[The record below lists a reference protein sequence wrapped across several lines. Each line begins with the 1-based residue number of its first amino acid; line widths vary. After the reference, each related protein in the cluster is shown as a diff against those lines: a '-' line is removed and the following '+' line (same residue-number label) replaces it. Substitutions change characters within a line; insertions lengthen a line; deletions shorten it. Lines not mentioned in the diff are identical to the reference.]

1 MSDIAFEESSEYYE
15 NFDYFT
21 DQKHV
26 KVLVE
31 NKKDVRLWSD
41 AFPEQDN
48 LVFDFATAIDM
59 SDELRILPAEGCKQG
74 EFKHEVRQFEKSYDN
89 QQAEQIS
96 LMV

>member
-41 AFPEQDN
+41 AFSR
-48 LVFDFATAIDM
+48 A
-59 SDELRILPAEGCKQG
+59 R
-74 EFKHEVRQFEKSYDN
+74 
-89 QQAEQIS
+89 
-96 LMV
+96 